1 MTKAFP
7 LTMTMGMTRRRRGM
21 AGRSTLRWSRLR
33 FRPSSTAGS
42 SMPSPS
48 ISHRR
53 ACGRIG
59 RRDDAAAAMAFL
71 ERPQNDSFR
80 SVKLLIERGA

>member
-7 LTMTMGMTRRRRGM
+7 PTMTMGITRPRGGMTGP
-21 AGRSTLRWSRLR
+21 STLRWSRLR

-42 SMPSPS
+42 SMPYPS

-59 RRDDAAAAMAFL
+59 RRDDAAAAMDFL
-71 ERPQNDSFR
+71 DRPQGDSFR
-80 SVKLLIERGA
+80 SVKLLVERGA